1 MNRRD
6 FVGSM
11 VGGIALSRIG
21 AGAAFGPTVES
32 GPVGMRQ
39 GAWIDGGLID
49 AGGSHEPYLF
59 TVRCGGQSLNAR
71 KNYEQAQSE
80 EVIRKLK
87 EQGVE
92 VFHTHLYKGF
102 GMAAEMPEMED
113 TVRTAAIVHRLG
125 MKIDTYIQWD
135 SMMYE
140 TFFAEQERAPGW
152 IQCDAFGQ
160 PIMLEYGYQQS
171 FRYLPCFSNQEYLDY
186 LKKVIR
192 FAVEKVKT
200 NFIHFDNFT
209 LSAEPYSCHCA
220 ACKTG
225 FRGYL
230 RGKYSPA
237 MRRSRFGFENV
248 DYVNPPLWNKDNRPE
263 KLKIISDPVFQE
275 WIDYRCQSMADA
287 LGQMADLIRSLNP
300 EVVVEINYGGLA
312 GDNSPWVRGTDSSRL
327 LPRTQVFWDE
337 SDRKPGLASD
347 GRLIS
352 GIRTYKMARTYRNVV
367 LRYISVSQTAMAE
380 CLAFNQTIGFAG
392 VSPLS
397 ADMVKYISF
406 YRKHRDFY
414 VGAED
419 VAPVAVL
426 HSYPS
431 ITYNNAGAGLS
442 AILFEQALIQSRI
455 PFRLIFDEHLSEL
468 SPSNCKVLVLPDSE
482 CLSDEHMSAIRQYVA
497 KGGGLVGTEQTGF
510 YDAWRRRREEPG
522 LKDLMG
528 NQASPTR
535 ETQPEAQSVPKG
547 TTYRK
552 KYGRGRAA
560 YIPSIEF
567 DGTTPADQPYFTVG
581 AEFWKRPRN
590 WQELI
595 DAVTWTAGSD
605 LPISVAAPDFV
616 AMNLVEQVDK
626 RRRIIHLV
634 NFDAEQTP
642 SVRNVSIRCSAVEGE
657 SPTAVNFYSPN
668 FEGGKSLDFRVQN
681 SQAVFS
687 VPTLDAY
694 GAVTVSW

>member
-6 FVGSM
+6 FVGSI
-11 VGGIALSRIG
+11 VGGVALSRIG
-21 AGAAFGPTVES
+21 AGAAFASTFES
-32 GPVGMRQ
+32 GPASTRQ

-59 TVRCGGQSLNAR
+59 TVRRGGQSLNAR

-80 EVIRKLK
+80 EVIRRLK

-113 TVRTAAIVHRLG
+113 TVRTAAIAHRLG

-140 TFFAEQERAPGW
+140 TFFAEEERAPGW

-192 FAVEKVKT
+192 FAVDKVKT
-200 NFIHFDNFT
+200 DFIHFDNFT

-220 ACKTG
+220 ACKAG
-225 FRGYL
+225 FRNYL
-230 RGKYSPA
+230 RGKYSQDI
-237 MRRSRFGFENV
+237 RRSRFGFDNV
-248 DYVNPPLWNKDNRPE
+248 DYVNPPLWNADNRPE
-263 KLKIISDPVFQE
+263 KMKIISDPVFQE

-287 LGQMADLIRSLNP
+287 LKQMADLIGSLNP
-300 EVVVEINYGGLA
+300 EVAVEINYGGLA
-312 GDNSPWVRGTDSSRL
+312 GDNSPWIRGTDAARL

-337 SDRKPGLASD
+337 SDRKPGLISD

-352 GIRTYKMARTYRNVV
+352 SIRTYKMARTYRNVV
-367 LRYISVSQTAMAE
+367 LSYISVSETAMAE

-392 VSPLS
+392 ESPLS
-397 ADMVKYISF
+397 ADMVKYINF

-431 ITYNNAGAGLS
+431 ITYNNAGPGLS
-442 AILFEQALIQSRI
+442 AILFEQALIQARI

-468 SPSNCKVLVLPDSE
+468 SPSNCRVLVLPNAE
-482 CLSDEHMSAIRQYVA
+482 CLSDEQLAAIRQYVA

-528 NQASPTR
+528 NQTPVVRGSHV
-535 ETQPEAQSVPKG
+535 EAQSAI
-547 TTYRK
+547 YRK
-552 KYGRGRAA
+552 EYGQGRAA

-567 DGTTPADQPYFTVG
+567 DGTKPADQPYFTVG
-581 AEFWKRPRN
+581 VEFWKRPRN
-590 WQELI
+590 WEELI
-595 DAVTWTAGSD
+595 DAVTWAAGSE
-605 LPISVAAPDFV
+605 LPISVAGPDFL
-616 AMNLVEQVDK
+616 AMNLVEQTDK
-626 RRRIIHLV
+626 RRRIIHVV
-634 NFDAEQTP
+634 NFDAEQSP
-642 SVRNVSIRCSAVEGE
+642 SVQNVSIRCSVGKGE
-657 SPTAVNFYSPN
+657 SPTALNFYSPD
-668 FEGGKSLDFRVQN
+668 FEGRRVLDFRVQN

-687 VPTLDAY
+687 VPTLNTY
-694 GAVTVSW
+694 GVVTVSW